1 MADDAFA
8 SEDFDKLL
16 DDFISSQLQD
26 TEDTLAEL
34 NETRAPAENTV
45 SSDETNPETT
55 ENYAAETDDGTES
68 LTDIFNQ
75 INDEETSLLAMEEKR
90 LFDAYRNLISAVN
103 ACGEAAEIK
112 LPKYKFSA
120 EELLPRFRPNRIDN
134 LNHDIVKAWEVLIA
148 AQPIRLTS
156 LPANASD
163 EQILNFAEKTTD
175 NNLQMALVSYV
186 ETLIEIDACEVAYN
200 LRKIKYQKHKIEKKI
215 YEEQQQRREKMRKYI
230 KAIKDKNFPIDAEML
245 VNNFFKTVRKDPDGA
260 QKILENNPATFAPI
274 LFEKIKAR
282 FFGMIKPKPEDGI
295 KINKKLGKFLK
306 KLKA

>member
-1 MADDAFA
+1 MTDDVFA

-26 TEDTLAEL
+26 TEDSLAEL
-34 NETRAPAENTV
+34 NDIKTSGEETNT
-45 SSDETNPETT
+45 STTEDQPDETNDE
-55 ENYAAETDDGTES
+55 TES
-68 LTDIFNQ
+68 LSSFLDQVTDK
-75 INDEETSLLAMEEKR
+75 ETENLALEEKR
-90 LFDAYRNLISAVN
+90 LFEAYRNLIAATNASA
-103 ACGEAAEIK
+103 EAAELK

-120 EELLPRFRPNRIDN
+120 DDLLPRFRPNRTN
-134 LNHDIVKAWEVLIA
+134 KLNDDIVKAWEILIK

-175 NNLQMALVSYV
+175 KNLQLALVSYV
-186 ETLIEIDACEVAYN
+186 ETLIEIDACEIAYN
-200 LRKIKYQKHKIEKKI
+200 LRKIKYQKYKIEKKI

-230 KAIKDKNFPIDAEML
+230 QAIKNKNFPIDAEML

-260 QKILENNPATFAPI
+260 KKILENNPATFAPI

-282 FFGMIKPKPEDGI
+282 FFGLIKPKPEDGI

-306 KLKA
+306 RLKA